1 MPSAHL
7 LELRDVSVGYPVS
20 APSDAVFSRRRRLT
34 AVSDVSFAMSEGET
48 YALIGES
55 GSGKS
60 SLAMAIAGLQP
71 VDGGRI
77 LVAGEDVT
85 IKPPGHGARRK
96 LAVLF
101 QDAAGSLSP
110 RLSVGTT
117 IAEALRHAGFP
128 KASIEAEVAR
138 LLGLV
143 GLPPHLAVSYPHQLS
158 GGQARRV
165 AVARALALD
174 PRLIVADEPT
184 AGLDAS
190 VQGEIVNLLMRLQ
203 RELGIGIL
211 VISHNLHIVRLMSAR
226 IGVIYLGRLVEEGPT
241 EDVLGNPAHPYTAG
255 LAAANL
261 SSDPAV
267 PWPKAYISG
276 EVPSVFDRPSGC
288 VLNPRCPR
296 ADAQCRSVVP
306 ARREITPGRF
316 AACFWPLLGAP
327 APTTGGA

>member
-1 MPSAHL
+1 MPRSQL
-7 LELRDVSVGYPVS
+7 LELQRVSISYPAS
-20 APSDAVFSRRRRLT
+20 APSDAFFSRRRRLA
-34 AVSDVSFAMSEGET
+34 AVSDVSFAMPEGET

-60 SLAMAIAGLQP
+60 SLAMAIAGLLK
-71 VDGGRI
+71 VDDGRI

-85 IKPPGHGARRK
+85 SKPPGHGARRK

-117 IAEALRHAGFP
+117 IAEALRHAQFSGGP
-128 KASIEAEVAR
+128 IATEAAR
-138 LLGLV
+138 LLSLV
-143 GLPPHLAVSYPHQLS
+143 GLPRHMAASYPHQLS

-165 AVARALALD
+165 AVARALALQ

-190 VQGEIVNLLMRLQ
+190 VQGEVVNLLMRLQ

-211 VISHNLHIVRLMSAR
+211 IISHNLHIVRLMSAR
-226 IGVIYLGRLVEEGPT
+226 LGVIYLGRLVEEGPT
-241 EDVLGNPAHPYTAG
+241 EEVLGNPAHPYTAG

-276 EVPSVFDRPSGC
+276 DVPSVFERPSGC
-288 VLNPRCPR
+288 VLHPRCPR
-296 ADAQCRSVVP
+296 ADAQCRSIVP
-306 ARREITPGRF
+306 ERREIMPGRF
-316 AACFWPLLGAP
+316 AACLRPLLGEP
-327 APTTGGA
+327 ALATGGA